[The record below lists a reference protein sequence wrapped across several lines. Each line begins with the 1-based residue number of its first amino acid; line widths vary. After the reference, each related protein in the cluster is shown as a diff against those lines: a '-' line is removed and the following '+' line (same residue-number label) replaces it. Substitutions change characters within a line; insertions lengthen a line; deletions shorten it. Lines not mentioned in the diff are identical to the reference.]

1 MKIKKVMYFVVSS
14 ALAVGAMFFT
24 GNTVKAMTEKVK
36 KESSQQLVL
45 KQANDLFSD
54 GDLLAKHYS
63 HSSHSSH
70 RSHSSHSSHS
80 SHYSS
85 R

>member
-1 MKIKKVMYFVVSS
+1 MYFVISS
-14 ALAVGAMFFT
+14 FFAVGAMFFT
-24 GNTVKAMTEKVK
+24 GSTVKDIVEKVE

-45 KQANDLFSD
+45 QQADDTFSQS
-54 GDLLAKHYS
+54 DLLA
-63 HSSHSSH
+63 HSSH

-80 SHYSS
+80 SHRSHYSS

>member
-24 GNTVKAMTEKVK
+24 GNTVKTITEKVE
-36 KESSQQLVL
+36 KENSQQLVL
-45 KQANDLFSD
+45 KQGDDTFSQ

-70 RSHSSHSSHS
+70 RSHSSH
-80 SHYSS
+80 YSS